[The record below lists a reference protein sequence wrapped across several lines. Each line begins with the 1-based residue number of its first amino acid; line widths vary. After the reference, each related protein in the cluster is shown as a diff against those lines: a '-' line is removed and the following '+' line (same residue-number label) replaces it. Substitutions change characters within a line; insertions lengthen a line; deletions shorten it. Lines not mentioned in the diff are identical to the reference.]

1 MSATPTRKPVKSKP
15 SEPKTP
21 GAGASVK
28 PIGIKEKWQGY
39 WANQRLV
46 AGQTLRRLLK
56 EPASS
61 AMTVLIATHD
71 LSLIARMP
79 YRVMSLEQGQIL
91 AGGVTTA

>member
-15 SEPKTP
+15 SEPKAP

-61 AMTVLIATHD
+61 AMTSNPTV
-71 LSLIARMP
+71 
-79 YRVMSLEQGQIL
+79 
-91 AGGVTTA
+91 